1 MSLLP
6 LQVSVRQEAAGNAGG
21 DEKVRRKHEN
31 RKDVTLESEYDKVK
45 SVDIENWENKRGP
58 RPWEEQED
66 QPTTAKH

>member
-21 DEKVRRKHEN
+21 DEKYGVSMKN

>member
-1 MSLLP
+1 MKKYG
-6 LQVSVRQEAAGNAGG
+6 VSM
-21 DEKVRRKHEN
+21 KN